1 LRIVDAHAHILSPAM
16 LEEWSQV
23 GSRFANV
30 SMESS
35 ARGVAFLFPDAPPSS
50 SAPPELSD
58 IDGLIARLDRE
69 GIDAAVVSPWTDL
82 LGYGLPAEEGA
93 AWCRWQNEHL
103 MDLVRKHSRLVPT
116 AAVPL
121 QDGLLAAK
129 ELRVAAD
136 MGFAGVEIGTSVG
149 DVDLDD
155 PLLEP
160 FWDAAAD
167 HELPI
172 FIHPTIPGIDDGM
185 RDRRGFGLGNSVG
198 RIVYTTVAVTKLMFA
213 GTLAQRRG
221 LKVLV
226 AHGGAAIP
234 YVLGRLRRAHEIAP
248 SKSADPMEGFDRLY
262 FDSVQFDG
270 AALRY
275 LIEVAG
281 SDRVLLGSDYPFPNR
296 EADARSFVE
305 GAVGEAEVRQAVLGG
320 NAETLFNM

>member
-1 LRIVDAHAHILSPAM
+1 MVD
-16 LEEWSQV
+16 EWCRV

-30 SMESS
+30 SMDTS
-35 ARGVAFLFPDAPPSS
+35 ASGVAFSFPDGPPGSL
-50 SAPPELSD
+50 ALPELSD
-58 IDGLIARLDRE
+58 VDGFIARLDRE

-93 AWCRWQNEHL
+93 AWCRWQNEH
-103 MDLVRKHSRLVPT
+103 MMELVREQARLVPT

-121 QDGLLAAK
+121 QDGVLAAK
-129 ELRVAAD
+129 EVRAAAD

-155 PLLEP
+155 PLLKP
-160 FWDAAAD
+160 FWDGAED

-185 RDRRGFGLGNSVG
+185 RDRQGYGLGNSVG

-213 GTLAQRRG
+213 GTLAQRPG

-248 SKSADPMEGFDRLY
+248 GKTADPMEGFERFY

-281 SDRVLLGSDYPFPNR
+281 SDRVLLGSDHPFPNR
-296 EADARSFVE
+296 EPDARTFVE
-305 GAVGEAEVRQAVLGG
+305 RAVGEADVRQAVFGG
-320 NAETLFNM
+320 NADTLFNM